1 MTTVVRH
8 FNEEMKNLM
17 VKKFSRVLLSAA
29 AASAMVV
36 LAACSSGAGPAD
48 GGSVS
53 GSDITIGYSGYTVS
67 NPFFAGILEG
77 LERGAEETGVK
88 LIATNANGDPNQQVA
103 DVENLITQGVDY
115 IAINPADGKAIIP
128 AVKAAD
134 AAGIPVIALADTIA
148 TDVTFTISQNH
159 VEAGAMAAEEIVQ
172 FLEEKN
178 GSPKGKVVNIQGLA
192 GSPAAIDRD
201 KGFLEAMANYP
212 DVDIVAT
219 ADGGWDTAISNQV
232 MSDILQAQPEIDAV
246 FAANGAEAVGVSRA
260 IDAAKRFV
268 PVGETGHIYVI
279 GIDGPKPAVENI
291 RAGIQDAEISQQPIT
306 MSEEAV
312 RLIVKLSNGET
323 VEKNVE
329 WPSMLLTAETLDS
342 PEVLEFGIWADE
354 IK

>member
-1 MTTVVRH
+1 MA
-8 FNEEMKNLM
+8 KKL
-17 VKKFSRVLLSAA
+17 VKAMLSLAA
-29 AASAMVV
+29 VGALVGLS
-36 LAACSSGAGPAD
+36 ACSSDDSGGNGD
-48 GGSVS
+48 GGSAEA
-53 GSDITIGYSGYTVS
+53 GDITIGYSGYTVS

-77 LERGAEETGVK
+77 LERGAEETGVE
-88 LIATNANGDPNQQVA
+88 LISTNANGDPNQQVT

-115 IAINPADGKAIIP
+115 IAINPADGKAIVP

-134 AAGIPVIALADTIA
+134 AAGIPVIALADSIG

-159 VEAGAMAAEEIVQ
+159 VEAGKMAAEEIAA

-178 GSPKGKVVNIQGLA
+178 GEPKGKVVNIQGLA

-201 KGFLEAMANYP
+201 KGFLEAMEAYP
-212 DVDIVAT
+212 DIEIVAT
-219 ADGGWDTAISNQV
+219 ADGGWDTAVSNEV
-232 MSDILQAQPEIDAV
+232 MTDILQAQPEIDAV

-260 IDAAKRFV
+260 IESAGRFK
-268 PVGETGHIYVI
+268 PVGEEGHIYVI

-312 RLIVKLSNGET
+312 RLIVKLSKGEE

-329 WPSMLLTAETLDS
+329 WPSMLLTADNLES
-342 PEVLEFGIWADE
+342 PEVQEFGIWADE
-354 IK
+354 IE

>member
-1 MTTVVRH
+1 MAT
-8 FNEEMKNLM
+8 K
-17 VKKFSRVLLSAA
+17 LLKAAVALAA
-29 AASAMVV
+29 AGAMVSM
-36 LAACSSGAGPAD
+36 AACSSD
-48 GGSVS
+48 GGGGDAATD

-77 LERGAEETGVK
+77 LERGAEETGAT
-88 LIATNANGDPNQQVA
+88 LISTNANGDPNQQVT

-134 AAGIPVIALADTIA
+134 AAGIPVIALADSIG

-159 VEAGAMAAEEIVQ
+159 VEAGKMAAEEIVA

-178 GSPKGKVVNIQGLA
+178 GEPKGKVVNIQGLA
-192 GSPAAIDRD
+192 GSPAATDRD
-201 KGFLEAMANYP
+201 KGFLEVMEQYP

-219 ADGGWDTAISNQV
+219 ADGGWDTAVSNEV
-232 MSDILQAQPEIDAV
+232 MNDILQAQPEIDAV

-260 IDAAKRFV
+260 IESAGRFV
-268 PVGETGHIYVI
+268 PVGEDGHIYVI
-279 GIDGPKPAVENI
+279 GIDGPKPAIENI

-312 RLIVKLSNGET
+312 RLIVKLAKGEE

-329 WPSMLLTAETLDS
+329 WPSMLLTRDNLES
-342 PEVLEFGIWADE
+342 PEVQEYGIWADE
-354 IK
+354 ID